1 MCSYGLSRFLKE
13 RLMECADVYS
23 TYICGECGL
32 FARRLLRKDNRPYA
46 TKKDIWYCPACRNR
60 TNVHRIRIPYAFKLL
75 LQELTA
81 MCIAPRIRV
90 KEDKFNQ

>member
-1 MCSYGLSRFLKE
+1 MFYSLKIKGINKMQKVYLSVTASGK
-13 RLMECADVYS
+13 
-23 TYICGECGL
+23 CGL
-32 FARRLLRKDNRPYA
+32 FTRRLLRKDNRPYA
-46 TKKDIWYCPACRNR
+46 TKKDIWYCPSCRNR